1 MNTWF
6 VTGTDTEIGKTY
18 ASCDLLRHLAAT
30 GCRVAGLKPVAS
42 GCEMT
47 GDGLRNE
54 DALALMA
61 AANVTLPYPQVN
73 PYAFEPA
80 IAPHIAAERAGV
92 RIDPDRAA
100 RSLEGI
106 EADWVLVEGAG
117 GWNIPLGRDRLL
129 KDLAGAFTRQ
139 VLLVVGMRLGC
150 INHALLSAQQIARD
164 GFELVGWVA
173 NGIDPDMLEAGA
185 NLSTLD
191 ALIPAPRLALL
202 PWTPHSRGKVLGR
215 WQIPGNAVRK
225 TMNF

>member
-18 ASCDLLRHLAAT
+18 ASCDLLRHLAET
-30 GCRVAGLKPVAS
+30 GLRVAGLKPVAS

-47 GDGLRNE
+47 RQGLRNA
-54 DALALMA
+54 DAMALMT
-61 AANVTLPYPQVN
+61 AANVSLPYDQVN

-92 RIDPDRAA
+92 LIDPGHAA
-100 RSLEGI
+100 LSLEGL

-117 GWNIPLGRDRLL
+117 GWNIPLGRHLLL
-129 KDLAGAFTRQ
+129 KHLAGAFTRQ

-150 INHALLSAQQIARD
+150 INHALLSAQQITRD

-173 NGIDPDMLEAGA
+173 NLVDPDMLEIDA
-185 NLSTLD
+185 NLATLD
-191 ALIPAPRLALL
+191 ACMPARRLASL
-202 PWTPHSRGKVLGR
+202 PWAPDPGKAIMGSWR
-215 WQIPGNAVRK
+215 IS
-225 TMNF
+225 